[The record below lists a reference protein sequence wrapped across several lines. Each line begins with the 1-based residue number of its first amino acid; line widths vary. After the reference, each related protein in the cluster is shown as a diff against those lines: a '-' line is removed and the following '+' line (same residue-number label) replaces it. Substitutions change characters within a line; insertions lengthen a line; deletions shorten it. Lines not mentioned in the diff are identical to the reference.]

1 MKQEIDRLFAQIHD
15 AEDEIERLLETSRS
29 QFRYRIAKGKASFD
43 AEVAIQHKRMRTGV
57 LRYLA
62 QTPLRHL
69 LAAPF
74 IYGMLI
80 PFMILDVSLTVYQW
94 VCFSAWG
101 ISRVRRGPYI
111 VMDRHRLGY
120 LNAIEKTNC
129 LYCSYANGLI
139 AYAREIAGRTEQYWC
154 PIRHATQVRGP
165 HARYANFIDYGDAEG
180 YRARLEELR
189 AKLH

>member
-1 MKQEIDRLFAQIHD
+1 MRQEIDRLFAQIHA

-29 QFRYRIAKGKASFD
+29 QFRYRIAKGKARFD
-43 AEVAIQHKRMRTGV
+43 AEIALQHKRMRTGI

-74 IYGMLI
+74 IYGMLS

-94 VCFSAWG
+94 ICFSAWG
-101 ISRVRRGPYI
+101 ISRVRRRPYI

-129 LYCSYANGLI
+129 LYCSYANGLL

-180 YRARLEELR
+180 YRAKLEELR

>member
-1 MKQEIDRLFAQIHD
+1 MRQEIDRLFAQIHA

-43 AEVAIQHKRMRTGV
+43 AEIALQHKRMRTGI

-94 VCFSAWG
+94 ICFSAWG
-101 ISRVRRGPYI
+101 ISRVRRRPYI

-129 LYCSYANGLI
+129 LYCSYANGLL

-180 YRARLEELR
+180 YRAKLEELR